1 MRKLANP
8 FTGDNTGTIYITQ
21 TYHAGGGNI
30 AVDMIISGMSSSTPI
45 YAISDG
51 TITARSTGAGSYI
64 AKNVDNESFQEF
76 YVHTARWVVNV
87 NDHVTKGQLLG
98 YIGSQAET
106 GYPEHLHMGLTTG
119 YYLMD
124 YISRDIDFK
133 TTYQDIANDW
143 FNGSTS
149 NPINWA
155 LFQDLYINQSDTP
168 PVPPTPI
175 YVNKGKF
182 PWVLYARKLRERR

>member
-8 FTGDNTGTIYITQ
+8 FTGDNSGTVYITQ

-30 AVDMIISGMSSSTPI
+30 AVDMIISGMTSSTPI

-64 AKNVDNESFQEF
+64 MKSIDNESFQEY

-149 NPINWA
+149 NPINWN

-168 PVPPTPI
+168 TPPTP
-175 YVNKGKF
+175 VVGVKGNF

>member
-8 FTGDNTGTIYITQ
+8 FTGDYTGTVYITQ

-30 AVDMIISGMSSSTPI
+30 AVDMVISGMSSSTPI

-64 AKNVDNESFQEF
+64 MKSVDNESFQEY

-87 NDHVTKGQLLG
+87 NDHVVKGQLLG

-124 YISRDIDFK
+124 YISHGIDFK
-133 TTYQDIANDW
+133 TTYQDIANEW
-143 FNGSTS
+143 FDGSTS
-149 NPINWA
+149 NPIDWSN
-155 LFQDLYINQSDTP
+155 FQDLEINQSDTP
-168 PVPPTPI
+168 PVPPI
-175 YVNKGKF
+175 ILDRGKF
-182 PWVLYARKLRERR
+182 PWVLYARKLREQR